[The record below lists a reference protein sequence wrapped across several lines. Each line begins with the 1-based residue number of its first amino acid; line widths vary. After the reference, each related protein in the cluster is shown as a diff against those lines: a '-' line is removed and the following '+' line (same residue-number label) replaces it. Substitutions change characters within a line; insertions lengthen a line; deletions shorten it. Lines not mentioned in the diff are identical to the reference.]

1 MPHCGDARQ
10 REATT
15 AMTDDIPAP
24 FDLDNTDDLSQA
36 EIDTLNAEFARLWP
50 SWRVRAPRRI
60 GDAEI
65 TRTLCHFLMRHYF
78 GG

>member
-1 MPHCGDARQ
+1 MSI
-10 REATT
+10 E
-15 AMTDDIPAP
+15 IPVP

-50 SWRVRAPRRI
+50 NWRVRAPKEV

-65 TRTLCHFLMRHYF
+65 VKNLRHFLMRHYF